1 MVIEL
6 RNVTSS
12 PAPYA
17 SVSSESFERRSS
29 ELATEIRIQIWDAD
43 EIDRWIHALDRS
55 ASMAERPL
63 RQAALELAWGLRHA
77 GRALAYVD
85 EEDGDVV
92 FDLLTRLDALRADAE
107 RVIERIDAS
116 SLGAGEDEVTRVWR
130 RSSPELQTEEEV
142 THVRSRVVRRR
153 SGLAW

>member
-1 MVIEL
+1 MVTET
-6 RNVTSS
+6 RNATSPFVPS
-12 PAPYA
+12 PSAP
-17 SVSSESFERRSS
+17 SESFERRST
-29 ELATEIRIQIWDAD
+29 ELATEIRIQIWDGD

-55 ASMAERPL
+55 ASIAERPL

-107 RVIERIDAS
+107 RVIERIEAS
-116 SLGAGEDEVTRVWR
+116 SLSAGEDEITRVWR
-130 RSSPELQTEEEV
+130 RSSPDLQTTDEI